1 MLGGKAIVPEIMT
14 YAETEN
20 KLVGIESSTLQA
32 NMYELL
38 LDSEKTKMH
47 KRINI
52 LNPLGMQTLDNIG
65 SLAFTH
71 NTTMIELKVE
81 RQFIVV

>member
-20 KLVGIESSTLQA
+20 KLVGLKSGTLQA

-38 LDSEKTKMH
+38 LDSEKTKMN

-52 LNPLGMQTLDNIG
+52 LNPLGMQALDNIG
-65 SLAFTH
+65 SFEFTH
-71 NTTMIELKVE
+71 NTIMIEQKVKMNGLNL
-81 RQFIVV
+81 